1 MSDLRLRLTDSGLTW
16 LGLLVTAWG
25 VMLVRGPDVMGRPHG
40 WMWWLLALGAGMAG
54 WGLLR
59 MARWLPEASPVAT
72 PVNPAA
78 DRWRRWG
85 LLCLLAGVGIAGWV
99 VLRLWPDIQDWQTT
113 PLPWAVALLL
123 MALGG
128 RLLGTAGQPSRDFG
142 PGLLR
147 TVPQR
152 LSRRLELLLFL
163 LILLLAL
170 GVRTYRLSEIPPALY
185 VDETNAA
192 LDALYLLEGRPVS
205 PFATGWYE
213 TPNGYIYYMAGLFKL
228 FGANY
233 WTLKA
238 ASLLPALLTIPAV
251 FFLGRYLFGSLAGLA
266 AMYLLAISRWHMTL
280 SRWGW
285 NELMPPLFQ
294 TVATLLLIRG
304 LRERRAL
311 DYAAGGLVSGLMIH
325 TYLSSRLA
333 LLTLALFALYWLLA
347 DPDGP
352 VVALNRHAVGLLLFA
367 LAALVAMAPLLT
379 TYATNPFLFF
389 NRSAEISIFNE
400 VAQVGSWQP
409 LRENLWRHVQLFY
422 QLGDPVGRQ
431 NLPGE
436 PQTDP
441 LTGTL
446 LAIGLTYGL
455 FAWRDR
461 RRGLLW
467 LWLVVAL
474 AGGFLSELH
483 VNSPF
488 TPAYVVSPNS
498 YRTLSALIAV
508 VLIAGDVFSR
518 LVRSLA
524 WIVPSHISPAAK
536 QWAKAGIG
544 VALLLMPAVWELP
557 LYFGAQAASP
567 VVQNSFNQIETR
579 VGRAVVEGLA
589 EGADVYLS
597 PNFYNYSPLR
607 FLVYGAVADQMAE
620 NPLDHPPYR
629 LARPEVDL
637 PLAAK
642 GNGALLLLDLHYES
656 LLGYMA
662 GLYPN
667 AQVELAQGPGE
678 LPLFWQIRIPPA
690 DLAAHRGLLRTL
702 VTTDGKST
710 VEQVVGFDV
719 PDQAQIGEVQWA
731 GSLQVPASGLYTL
744 IPAHAQLF
752 VDGLLWDAPRYLSRG
767 LHEVHLRQSDFSGR
781 APQLA
786 WQLGDGAVTPVP
798 HSAFFT
804 LDMPVQGLTG
814 FYFAGDNWAGTP
826 VFRQVTPFLLL
837 AWPQNEPL
845 HHPFSAIFVGSLR
858 IETAGTYRFRLHADD
873 GVRFAL
879 DGVTLGEGLTP
890 DQPNQFSVDV
900 TLAPGLHD
908 LRIDYF
914 QRYGGSALQFWWQ
927 PPGQGETPV
936 PPDVLVP
943 KLFYP

>member
-25 VMLVRGPDVMGRPHG
+25 VMLVRGSEVLGRPHG

-54 WGLLR
+54 WGLWR

-72 PVNPAA
+72 PENPAP
-78 DRWRRWG
+78 DRRRRWG
-85 LLCLLAGVGIAGWV
+85 LLCLLAGVGIGGWG
-99 VLRLWPDIQDWQTT
+99 VLRLWPDIHDWQGT
-113 PLPWAVALLL
+113 PLAWAAALLL
-123 MALGG
+123 IAVGG
-128 RLLGTAGQPSRDFG
+128 WLLGTAGQPSRDFG

-147 TVPQR
+147 TDPQPFPR
-152 LSRRLELLLFL
+152 WLELLLFS

-170 GVRTYRLSEIPPALY
+170 GVRIYRLDEIPPALY

-192 LDALYLLEGRPVS
+192 VDALYLLEGRQDS

-213 TPNGYIYYMAGLFKL
+213 TPNGYIYYLAGLFKL

-238 ASLLPALLTIPAV
+238 ASLIPALLTIPAV
-251 FFLGRYLFGSLAGLA
+251 FFLGRYLYGSLAGLA

-294 TVATLLLIRG
+294 TVATFLLIRG

-311 DYAAGGLVSGLMIH
+311 DYAAGGLISGLMIY

-400 VAQVGSWQP
+400 MAQADSWQP

-446 LAIGLTYGL
+446 LAIGLAYGL

-508 VLIAGDVFSR
+508 VLIAGDLFSR

-524 WIVPSHISPAAK
+524 WIVPTHIPPAADR
-536 QWAKAGIG
+536 WARASIG
-544 VALLLMPAVWELP
+544 VGLLLMPAAWELP
-557 LYFGAQAASP
+557 LYFGAQADS
-567 VVQNSFNQIETR
+567 
-579 VGRAVVEGLA
+579 
-589 EGADVYLS
+589 GAH
-597 PNFYNYSPLR
+597 PLI
-607 FLVYGAVADQMAE
+607 L
-620 NPLDHPPYR
+620 
-629 LARPEVDL
+629 
-637 PLAAK
+637 
-642 GNGALLLLDLHYES
+642 
-656 LLGYMA
+656 
-662 GLYPN
+662 
-667 AQVELAQGPGE
+667 
-678 LPLFWQIRIPPA
+678 
-690 DLAAHRGLLRTL
+690 
-702 VTTDGKST
+702 
-710 VEQVVGFDV
+710 
-719 PDQAQIGEVQWA
+719 
-731 GSLQVPASGLYTL
+731 
-744 IPAHAQLF
+744 
-752 VDGLLWDAPRYLSRG
+752 
-767 LHEVHLRQSDFSGR
+767 
-781 APQLA
+781 
-786 WQLGDGAVTPVP
+786 
-798 HSAFFT
+798 
-804 LDMPVQGLTG
+804 
-814 FYFAGDNWAGTP
+814 
-826 VFRQVTPFLLL
+826 
-837 AWPQNEPL
+837 
-845 HHPFSAIFVGSLR
+845 
-858 IETAGTYRFRLHADD
+858 
-873 GVRFAL
+873 
-879 DGVTLGEGLTP
+879 
-890 DQPNQFSVDV
+890 
-900 TLAPGLHD
+900 
-908 LRIDYF
+908 
-914 QRYGGSALQFWWQ
+914 
-927 PPGQGETPV
+927 
-936 PPDVLVP
+936 
-943 KLFYP
+943 